1 MKILFLAHRVPY
13 PPNKGDKIRS
23 FHILKHLAERYRIH
37 LAFPVDNEDDR
48 DYAFQLK
55 KLVPDL
61 TFRYL
66 SPINRELSIFK
77 NLFTSKP
84 LSVGNFWSTRL
95 SRDIQQL
102 NSSEKFDALFV
113 FSSTMAEYAKYLEI
127 PIRIIDFC
135 DLDSAKFEQFAN
147 FTKAPKAWIYRIEC
161 ERLSQYEKKTSGDFD
176 YILFIGPA
184 ERKLFNANGQ
194 EEKIKI
200 LSNGIDLNRYKN
212 HVDKKAPK
220 NSESPSIA
228 FTGQMDYLP
237 NIDAALWMATEV
249 FPELRKRYPKLR
261 FYIIGKDP
269 VKRIR
274 RLHDPQNGIHVTGFV
289 QDVLPYLIEASIFV
303 APMRIARGMQN
314 KILEAMACFVPVVSS
329 SSAASGIGATAE
341 KHLLIA
347 DGVEEYIEKVSLLLS
362 EPDVG
367 QILCKNAYDFL
378 STRFDWQTNLSVLD
392 SLLSNPRSTG

>member
-1 MKILFLAHRVPY
+1 VKVLFLTHRVPY

-23 FHILKHLAERYRIH
+23 FHILKYLTERYQVH

-48 DYAFQLK
+48 SNAFQLK
-55 KLVPDL
+55 NLVPDL

-77 NLFTSKP
+77 NLFTNKP

-95 SRDIQQL
+95 SKDIQQL

-135 DLDSAKFEQFAN
+135 DLDSAKFEQFAE
-147 FTKAPKAWIYRIEC
+147 FSRVPKAWIYRIES
-161 ERLSQYEKKTSGDFD
+161 ERLSRYEKNACVDFD
-176 YILFIGPA
+176 YILFIGP
-184 ERKLFNANGQ
+184 EEKKLFDANGQ
-194 EEKIKI
+194 EDKIKI
-200 LSNGIDLNRYKN
+200 LSNGIDLDRYKD
-212 HVDKKAPK
+212 HVEKKARK
-220 NSESPSIA
+220 NSQSPNIA

-237 NIDAALWMATEV
+237 NIDAALWLAIEI
-249 FPELRKRYPKLR
+249 FPELRRRYSKLR

-269 VKRIR
+269 VKKIR
-274 RLHDPQNGIHVTGFV
+274 KLHDPQKGIYVTGFV
-289 QDVLPYLIEASIFV
+289 QDVLPYLMDSSVFV
-303 APMRIARGMQN
+303 APMRIARGMQT

-329 SSAASGIGATAE
+329 ASAASGIDAIAD
-341 KHLLIA
+341 KHLFTA
-347 DGVEEYIEKVSLLLS
+347 DAVEEYVEKISLLLS

-367 QILCKNAYDFL
+367 QFLCNNAYDFL
-378 STRFDWQTNLSVLD
+378 SSRFDWKTNLRVLD
-392 SLLSNPRSTG
+392 SLLTNPRGIC